1 MSLNIEVYKCRILF
15 YFLDIIIETL
25 NFQSKKTYKLRND
38 KV

>member
-15 YFLDIIIETL
+15 YFLDIIETL
-25 NFQSKKTYKLRND
+25 NFQSKKTYKSRNN